1 MKVKKNYKS
10 NLIKLKL
17 IHSRDYYG
25 RTNLNT
31 TRHSLGNR
39 GKTSIHDMTIKS
51 CKIKNFLKITRE
63 CFLRKNLMLFVGFP
77 SNSKQFQMLIS
88 TLPVLQQSDLLRN
101 IGPTFDL
108 IVSYNNQSQYLPRK
122 TCSKNI
128 PITSFLDNNGDINTP
143 QNVFLEKFCCAL
155 LRKVF

>member
-51 CKIKNFLKITRE
+51 CKIKNFLKKLKI
-63 CFLRKNLMLFVGFP
+63 KI
-77 SNSKQFQMLIS
+77 SLI
-88 TLPVLQQSDLLRN
+88 
-101 IGPTFDL
+101 
-108 IVSYNNQSQYLPRK
+108 
-122 TCSKNI
+122 
-128 PITSFLDNNGDINTP
+128 
-143 QNVFLEKFCCAL
+143 
-155 LRKVF
+155 